1 MCESKEKEEIRN
13 LKGLENQNR
22 EARTSC
28 FPVCFCGKMERE
40 GAYRMKQILTDYS
53 GIYEMEAY
61 QEPVYVDGVDNLRG
75 MC

>member
-1 MCESKEKEEIRN
+1 
-13 LKGLENQNR
+13 
-22 EARTSC
+22 
-28 FPVCFCGKMERE
+28 MERE

-75 MC
+75 IC